1 MKSLISLHNPIKWV
15 KIDGLWQTE
24 DIPINFD
31 NDDNDICRERFEL
44 CQWKVIWM
52 NHLIEL
58 KNFNIKSKN
67 SFLRL
72 KKLKYLTD
80 IAPGNDGFVKAMAI
94 VIEPIKSWG

>member
-58 KNFNIKSKN
+58 KN
-67 SFLRL
+67 SFLML

-80 IAPGNDGFVKAMAI
+80 IVLGNDGFVKTI
-94 VIEPIKSWG
+94 VTVIEPIKS